1 MTFKEQAV
9 YLGIKKLKAKILS
22 GTSGKER
29 GKCWEELIDAV
40 LIHWCMMPKTLTW
53 PRMQELAAVINTTP
67 FFVAILTH
75 V

>member
-40 LIHWCMMPKTLTW
+40 LIHWCMMP
-53 PRMQELAAVINTTP
+53 
-67 FFVAILTH
+67 
-75 V
+75 

>member
-22 GTSGKER
+22 GTPGKER

-40 LIHWCMMPKTLTW
+40 LIHWCMMP
-53 PRMQELAAVINTTP
+53 
-67 FFVAILTH
+67 
-75 V
+75 